1 MTGRGTSVLRAS
13 YGRFYKMEG
22 TGLVETVNPI
32 GFASQTWRWTPADD
46 SNGDKIPQKDEWYA
60 PSDPSRLL
68 GVTGGASGTHI
79 DTKLSRPY
87 SDQITVGYEQQVWG
101 DLRVGA
107 FYYFRKKKNSI
118 GLTNLG
124 ETPADYAPV
133 TTYNAGTPVLNPL
146 TGQPMT
152 LYNRPTNAN
161 FNFVLTNISQLD
173 DNTYHGLELTAIK
186 RLSRRW
192 QVLAGFTI
200 QRQKGTFGRGYSD
213 DAYYDDF
220 NDPNLGINRQNNY
233 LNFDSTYVFKVDST
247 YELPWKLSTSI
258 NFQHYT
264 GFPIQPIA
272 FLGGDTFVDPGD
284 GQTKTQLNQGS
295 EQIILQPAGPVRL
308 PSVNLLNL
316 RLSREF
322 TIHDRVRVQP
332 LIDLFNLTNSQT
344 VISTVSTFGSSYLL
358 PTNTINPFIA
368 RIGLKVDF

>member
-46 SNGDKIPQKDEWYA
+46 SNSDKIPQKDEWYA

-79 DTKLSRPY
+79 DSKLSRPY

-133 TTYNAGTPVLNPL
+133 TNYNDGTPIVNPL

-272 FLGGDTFVDPGD
+272 FLGGTLSWIRVTVKPRLSSIKDP
-284 GQTKTQLNQGS
+284 S
-295 EQIILQPAGPVRL
+295 RSFFSRPVRFDYRQ
-308 PSVNLLNL
+308 S
-316 RLSREF
+316 
-322 TIHDRVRVQP
+322 
-332 LIDLFNLTNSQT
+332 
-344 VISTVSTFGSSYLL
+344 IS
-358 PTNTINPFIA
+358 
-368 RIGLKVDF
+368 